1 MSEAK
6 RMGISKVRVKLVAD
20 KDKRLKAF
28 CSITMDKEF
37 LVRDIK
43 VIEGTGGLFVAMPS
57 RKICDHCKRC
67 GAKNHL
73 KAKFCNDCGNK
84 LNENRAKKKF
94 RGKVKLYTD
103 TAHPV
108 SPEFRNKLHDQIIAA
123 FKAEVEKSKEPDY
136 EPTDL
141 DAADE
146 DIPEVV

>member
-1 MSEAK
+1 ME
-6 RMGISKVRVKLVAD
+6 ISKVRVKLVTE
-20 KDKRLKAF
+20 KDGRLKAF

-73 KAKFCNDCGNK
+73 KAQFCSDCGAK
-84 LNENRAKKKF
+84 LKENRGRRKY
-94 RGKVKLYTD
+94 RGKVKLHTD
-103 TAHPV
+103 IAHPI

-123 FKAEVEKSKEPDY
+123 FNAEVEKSKEPDY

-141 DAADE
+141 DETDE
-146 DIPEVV
+146 GIAEVV